1 MTNKE
6 HINLERLN
14 SSLQKCSVHMSR
26 LHYATSQV
34 NRLFP
39 LTSEIYD
46 SFTEATIG
54 NIDQLI
60 FRFTKLQDELGNNT
74 FRFLLEYLQED
85 IADKPFR
92 DILNM
97 LERLKIIES
106 ADIWLSL
113 RELRN
118 DLTQEYP
125 EWIDETIDKLNH
137 LYLQLPLLENIL
149 SIIGQRVKKTND
161 ETS

>member
-6 HINLERLN
+6 QINLERLN
-14 SSLQKCSVHMSR
+14 TSIQKCSIHISR

-34 NRLFP
+34 TGLFP
-39 LTSEIYD
+39 LTYAEYCIFS
-46 SFTEATIG
+46 EATIG

-60 FRFTKLQDELGNNT
+60 FRFTELQDEIGNNT
-74 FRFLLEYLQED
+74 FRFLLAYLQED

-92 DILNM
+92 DILNI
-97 LERLKIIES
+97 LERLNIIES
-106 ADIWLSL
+106 ADTWLSL

-118 DLTQEYP
+118 DLTHEYP
-125 EWIDETIDKLNH
+125 ELIDETIDKLNH

-149 SIIGQRVKKTND
+149 SIIKAQVEKS
-161 ETS
+161 E

>member
-1 MTNKE
+1 
-6 HINLERLN
+6 
-14 SSLQKCSVHMSR
+14 
-26 LHYATSQV
+26 
-34 NRLFP
+34 
-39 LTSEIYD
+39 
-46 SFTEATIG
+46 
-54 NIDQLI
+54 
-60 FRFTKLQDELGNNT
+60 
-74 FRFLLEYLQED
+74 
-85 IADKPFR
+85 
-92 DILNM
+92 M